1 MTRPERLAQLSALVM
16 QLQYNIERGLDTVN
30 AAIQLDAART
40 ERAILLHTEH
50 RETKGKVK
58 K

>member
-16 QLQYNIERGLDTVN
+16 QLQYNIQRGFDPIN

-40 ERAILLHTEH
+40 ERAILLHEEH
-50 RETKGKVK
+50 LKGKVK